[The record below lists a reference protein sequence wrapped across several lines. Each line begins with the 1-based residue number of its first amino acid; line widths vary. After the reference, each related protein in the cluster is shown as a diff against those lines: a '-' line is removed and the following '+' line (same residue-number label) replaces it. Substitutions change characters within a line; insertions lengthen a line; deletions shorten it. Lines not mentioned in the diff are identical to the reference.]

1 MKKIIL
7 LIIILLLSSC
17 YDYQELNDINI
28 ISSIGIDY
36 KDNNYEVSLEIVNSE
51 KDGSSTKISTEIV
64 KGTSDNIANAFN
76 KAISA
81 SDKEVYMEHLKL
93 LILSDSVAKEGIDNI
108 IDFTIRDIHLTNNFS
123 IVLTNDIEELLNLKV
138 DNDTVS
144 SKIVDMMETM
154 SNKKKIED
162 IDFIASHLLSQKQD
176 IAFPLVEIVDNDI
189 KIQQIGY
196 FSYDTLIDY
205 LDNKIYNF
213 IILDNNK
220 TNFTSDSN
228 VISIYKKKIK
238 YDITKNN
245 ITINING
252 YGEAKE
258 INNKYDL
265 KNKNDYL
272 NIQNTINKQ
281 IEEEIN
287 DFINN
292 TYNNNSDLLGF
303 KNMYYKKYK
312 TTKDNINIKII
323 ADIKLNKNGTIYE
336 VLHD

>member
-7 LIIILLLSSC
+7 LIIILLLCSC

-51 KDGSSTKISTEIV
+51 KDGSNTKITTEII
-64 KGTSDNIANAFN
+64 KGTDDNIANAFN

-93 LILSDSVAKEGIDNI
+93 LILSDNAAKEGINNI

-123 IVLTNDIEELLNLKV
+123 IVLTSNIEELFNLKV
-138 DNDTVS
+138 DNDSVS

-154 SNKKKIED
+154 SNKKKMED
-162 IDFIASHLLSQKQD
+162 IDFIASHLLSKKQD
-176 IAFPLVEIVDNDI
+176 VAFPLVEIENEDI
-189 KIQQIGY
+189 KIEQIGY
-196 FSYDTLIDY
+196 FSYDKLIDY

-213 IILDNNK
+213 IILDNNT
-220 TNFTSDSN
+220 TNFTNDSN

-238 YDITKNN
+238 YDITKDK
-245 ITINING
+245 ITIKING

-258 INNKYDL
+258 INKKYDL
-265 KNKNDYL
+265 KNKNDYQE
-272 NIQNTINKQ
+272 IQDSINKK

-287 DFINN
+287 YFINN
-292 TYNNNSDLLGF
+292 TYDKDSDLLGF
-303 KNMYYKKYK
+303 KKMYYKKYK
-312 TTKDNINIKII
+312 TEKDNIDIEIK

-336 VLHD
+336 VFHD